1 MKTGYITLPLHY
13 GKAPRWLF
21 QRMVKLSRVIVE
33 AIVMEFGPDELLK
46 RLSDPLWF
54 QAFGCLLGFDW
65 HSSGL
70 TTTTG
75 GALKEALKDIQYDL
89 GLFIAGGKG
98 KTSRKTPEEILTI
111 SEKTGIEGDSLVY
124 VSRMTA
130 KVDSSLLQDGYQI
143 YHHIILFTRD
153 GKWTV
158 IQQGLNNKDRTAR
171 RYHWL
176 GERIESFVKEP
187 HSGFFFEKI
196 KESVLDLTASN
207 AEDARKTIP
216 ELASKPP
223 EKTIRELNRLKV
235 TELPRRHAI
244 LIQDIKP
251 QNLRK
256 ILLSTYERVPR
267 NIEELL
273 SLKGVGPKTIR
284 ALALVSDLIYGAKPS
299 YEDPVIYSYAHGGK
313 DGHPYPVAR
322 RVYDKSIEV
331 LERAIIRAKLGKR
344 EELETLK
351 KLERLFTQ

>member
-13 GKAPRWLF
+13 GRAPRWLF
-21 QRMVKLSRVIVE
+21 QRMVKLSRAIVE

-75 GALKEALKDIQYDL
+75 GALREALKDIQYDL

-98 KTSRKTPEEILTI
+98 RTSRKTPEEILTI

-143 YHHIILFTRD
+143 YHHIILFTKE
-153 GKWTV
+153 GKWAV
-158 IQQGLNNKDRTAR
+158 IQQGLNEIDRTAR

-176 GERIESFVKEP
+176 GEKIESFVKEP
-187 HSGFFFEKI
+187 HTGFFFEKI
-196 KESVLDLTASN
+196 IENVLDLTAMN
-207 AEDARKTIP
+207 AEDARKILP
-216 ELASKPP
+216 ELASRPP
-223 EKTIRELNRLKV
+223 DKTIKELNKLKV
-235 TELPRRHAI
+235 SELPRRHAI
-244 LIQDIKP
+244 LIKDIKP
-251 QNLRK
+251 ENLRK
-256 ILLSTYERVPR
+256 ILLSTYERVPQ
-267 NIEELL
+267 NLEELL
-273 SLKGVGPKTIR
+273 SLRGVGPKTIR

-322 RVYDKSIEV
+322 GVYDRSIEV
-331 LERAIIRAKLGKR
+331 LERAITRAKLGKR
-344 EELETLK
+344 EELETLR
-351 KLERLFTQ
+351 KLEKLFTQ